1 MESYEKNE
9 KLKIKNIKELIVPE
23 LVSIREIFK
32 DEKIYK
38 IPLYQR
44 KYDWEQNNIDILIET
59 FVKKY
64 KDENKN
70 YIFLGNMEF
79 KKIDNNTLQIVDGQ
93 QRMTTFLILLYQI
106 AKKQFNKEKIMKI
119 FKIKNSEEKQEVNEE
134 TRFKD
139 FLNRPDYTE
148 EEKKEIESFNNKR
161 IKNKKI
167 QELKNSNIY
176 RLNNYYIEKALEKN
190 ADSIENYEDFVQ
202 YLLDN
207 VYVVQILLNEGMSE
221 NEAIEIFNSI
231 NTTGKPLDTK
241 DIFKIRMY
249 EYNKKYGNN
258 NKS

>member
-1 MESYEKNE
+1 M
-9 KLKIKNIKELIVPE
+9 KNIKELIVPE

-139 FLNRPDYTE
+139 FLDRPDYTE

-176 RLNNYYIEKALEKN
+176 RLNSKN
-190 ADSIENYEDFVQ
+190 
-202 YLLDN
+202 LL
-207 VYVVQILLNEGMSE
+207 
-221 NEAIEIFNSI
+221 
-231 NTTGKPLDTK
+231 
-241 DIFKIRMY
+241 
-249 EYNKKYGNN
+249 
-258 NKS
+258 